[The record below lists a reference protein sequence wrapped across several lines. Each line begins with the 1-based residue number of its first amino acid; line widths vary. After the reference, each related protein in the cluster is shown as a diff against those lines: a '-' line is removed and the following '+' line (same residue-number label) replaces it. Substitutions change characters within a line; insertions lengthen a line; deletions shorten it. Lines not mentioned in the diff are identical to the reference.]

1 MGIKSSLLA
10 EESLSSTH
18 ADFHKYQRLRIY
30 CNLRIMLRHNLTN
43 TIAKISSE
51 MLTTASTSRPIN

>member
-1 MGIKSSLLA
+1 MLIFINIIDYGYIAISG
-10 EESLSSTH
+10 
-18 ADFHKYQRLRIY
+18 
-30 CNLRIMLRHNLTN
+30 IMLRHNLTN